1 MNSKLAIAS
10 FLFIFI
16 SIFLFEIPFFNQAWN
31 PIMTYRLIQL
41 SFFMLIVMWGDRILY
56 VDRETKVYLIVLLLG
71 TLFHMV
77 IKVDAHPVDEF
88 CNWAIIVTFLAI
100 YRGNYTFCT
109 SIPFYIIITFFI
121 VECSIGIYERMVG
134 HFLISYEDTDYLT
147 LSEGHFGTNLDFRSV
162 SLMIHPLKNAN
173 AVSIIMAFVLVSKR
187 LSVSNKVV
195 LLLLGVGALWAF
207 NSRGS
212 MLCWFLI
219 LIYRFSFFDRNII
232 FVAICFLLFYFFYPF
247 LFEFIESTGLL
258 GRFISKDF
266 DDESTNARLLAF
278 VWFAMQ
284 DWNIESVLMGGKMIL
299 MPGSN
304 LTLENGI
311 LVTLG
316 YWGWFVGTFKV
327 ILEFLIS
334 YNSLTIYNVK
344 EKLILMIA
352 FWGVALTNNNSFHHW
367 PLALFV
373 LTFIA
378 FNMFEKFSTNNIR

>member
-1 MNSKLAIAS
+1 M
-10 FLFIFI
+10 
-16 SIFLFEIPFFNQAWN
+16 
-31 PIMTYRLIQL
+31 
-41 SFFMLIVMWGDRILY
+41 
-56 VDRETKVYLIVLLLG
+56 
-71 TLFHMV
+71 
-77 IKVDAHPVDEF
+77 
-88 CNWAIIVTFLAI
+88 
-100 YRGNYTFCT
+100 
-109 SIPFYIIITFFI
+109 
-121 VECSIGIYERMVG
+121 
-134 HFLISYEDTDYLT
+134 
-147 LSEGHFGTNLDFRSV
+147 
-162 SLMIHPLKNAN
+162 
-173 AVSIIMAFVLVSKR
+173 
-187 LSVSNKVV
+187 
-195 LLLLGVGALWAF
+195 
-207 NSRGS
+207 
-212 MLCWFLI
+212 
-219 LIYRFSFFDRNII
+219 
-232 FVAICFLLFYFFYPF
+232 LFYFFYPF

-373 LTFIA
+373 LTVIA